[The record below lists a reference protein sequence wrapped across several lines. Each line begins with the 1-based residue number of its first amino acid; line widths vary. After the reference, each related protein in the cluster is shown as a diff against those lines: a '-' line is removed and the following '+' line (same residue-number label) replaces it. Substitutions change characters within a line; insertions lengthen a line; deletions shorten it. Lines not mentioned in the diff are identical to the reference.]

1 MQWLGKRLI
10 VLTTGR
16 RAPRA
21 PLDWPRV
28 GVRRHP
34 VLGAVAV
41 LLSTLVLAFNLLV
54 SQSGAP
60 LVGQSSLPWFLR
72 FYVLLLPVVGSV
84 FVVKEL
90 IRTHFEHSTTMLR
103 RYDAVLLVSLCLVLL
118 VYDTGNISLRP
129 AGADGWQNLKLG
141 LTLAREGHYREHPT
155 QVGYHFREP
164 FMPAVIAIADLTRQA
179 LGHAPLP
186 SQCLQWI
193 YTECWPKHAPYKVVQ
208 VVFLLLAAVGSFFL
222 VLWFTR
228 TKLLAYTS
236 FFLVARSAMLL
247 YGLDDFYTEIVAA
260 ALMVSTCILSLLALN
275 KRRWEYGA
283 LLGLSLTALVLT
295 KVVFAW
301 LWVFIALV
309 FMVSDRLEKKSHRST
324 ALLVSVFL
332 AVHFATV
339 GAYMTRNY
347 VTSGDFSLVERRE
360 FRVWSIRVAYNEM
373 RDDEFA
379 AGFLYYLPK
388 VSESELV
395 SSGIPPAAFER
406 FNMFRGAGFFSTGQR
421 NYRARLRGD
430 EWEPEQREI
439 AREIE
444 NDTKAQLLA
453 NPWQHLK
460 VSLLLAW
467 RGVFAEHGLGHTHDE
482 SGSAAAEYGAPARG
496 EPMYG
501 VLVYDV
507 LGSERLADLWGLG
520 AWPRWGQGFS
530 GATSTIVNLTGS
542 LALIAAPLGFWFFC
556 GRFEAVLVTLPA
568 LYSHGVYAVAS
579 HFIPRYA
586 QPEIP
591 LRVVATMLVLSL
603 LLVPFKR
610 RLEGFITTLALPSV
624 GVVRHSATG
633 RPQRPSTTT

>member
-1 MQWLGKRLI
+1 M
-10 VLTTGR
+10 
-16 RAPRA
+16 
-21 PLDWPRV
+21 
-28 GVRRHP
+28 
-34 VLGAVAV
+34 
-41 LLSTLVLAFNLLV
+41 
-54 SQSGAP
+54 
-60 LVGQSSLPWFLR
+60 
-72 FYVLLLPVVGSV
+72 LLLPVVGSV

-90 IRTHFEHSTTMLR
+90 SHAHFEHSTTMLR

-141 LTLAREGHYREHPT
+141 LTLAREGHYREHST
-155 QVGYHFREP
+155 QVGYHRREP
-164 FMPAVIAIADLTRQA
+164 FLPAVIAIADLTRQA

-186 SQCLQWI
+186 IRCLQSP
-193 YTECWPKHAPYKVVQ
+193 YPECWPKHAPYKVVQ

-228 TKLLAYTS
+228 TRLLAYTS
-236 FFLVARSAMLL
+236 FFLVAKSAVLL

-260 ALMVSTCILSLLALN
+260 ALMVSTCVLSLLALN
-275 KRRWEYGA
+275 KRRWEYSA

-301 LWVFIALV
+301 LWAFIALAFV
-309 FMVSDRLEKKSHRST
+309 VSDRLEKKSNRST

-332 AVHFATV
+332 AVHFASV

-360 FRVWSIRVAYNEM
+360 GPVWSIRVAYNEM

-379 AGFLYYLPK
+379 IGFWYYLPM

-395 SSGIPPAAFER
+395 NRGIPRAAFER
-406 FNMFRGAGFFSTGQR
+406 FTPGNEAGFRLTGQR
-421 NYRARLRGD
+421 NYQSRLRGD
-430 EWEPEQREI
+430 EQGPARREI
-439 AREIE
+439 A
-444 NDTKAQLLA
+444 NDAKAQVLA

-467 RGVFAEHGLGHTHDE
+467 RGVFAEYGLGHTHGV
-482 SGSAAAEYGAPARG
+482 SGSSDAERGEPARG
-496 EPMYG
+496 EPMFG
-501 VLVYDV
+501 VLVHDV
-507 LGSERLADLWGLG
+507 LGSERLADLWGFE

-542 LALIAAPLGFWFFC
+542 LALIAAPLGFWFFH

-591 LRVVATMLVLSL
+591 LRVVATMLLLSL
-603 LLVPFKR
+603 LLVPVKQ
-610 RLEGFITTLALPSV
+610 RLGGFITTLALSSA
-624 GVVRHSATG
+624 GVVRHPART
-633 RPQRPSTTT
+633 RPNRPNALS

>member
-1 MQWLGKRLI
+1 MQWLGKRLA
-10 VLTTGR
+10 VSTTRR

-28 GVRRHP
+28 RVRRHP
-34 VLGAVAV
+34 ALGAVAV
-41 LLSTLVLAFNLLV
+41 LLSTSVLTFNLTNQDL
-54 SQSGAP
+54 P
-60 LVGQSSLPWFLR
+60 LWFLW
-72 FYVLLLPVVGSV
+72 FHVLLLPVVGSV

-90 IRTHFEHSTTMLR
+90 SHTYKELGHDCFKYSTIGLG

-118 VYDTGNISLRP
+118 VYDTGNISLQAVRF
-129 AGADGWQNLKLG
+129 DGWQNLKLG
-141 LTLAREGHYREHPT
+141 LTLAREGHYREYPT
-155 QVGYHFREP
+155 QVGYHRREP
-164 FMPAVIAIADLTRQA
+164 FMPAVIAIADLTRQT

-186 SQCLQWI
+186 SQCLQSPHP
-193 YTECWPKHAPYKVVQ
+193 ECGPEHAPYKVVQ

-228 TKLLAYTS
+228 TRLLAYTS
-236 FFLVARSAMLL
+236 FFLVANSAVLL
-247 YGLDDFYTEIVAA
+247 GGLDDFYTEIAAA
-260 ALMVSTCILSLLALN
+260 ALMVSTCVLSLLALN
-275 KRRWEYGA
+275 KRRWEYSA

-301 LWVFIALV
+301 LWVFIALAFV
-309 FMVSDRLEKKSHRST
+309 VSDLLEKKSNRST

-332 AVHFATV
+332 AVHFASV

-360 FRVWSIRVAYNEM
+360 GPVWSIRVAYNEM

-379 AGFLYYLPK
+379 VGFLYYLPK

-406 FNMFRGAGFFSTGQR
+406 FDMVRGAGFRQTGQR
-421 NYRARLRGD
+421 NYRSRLRGD
-430 EWEPEQREI
+430 EWEPAQREAQREI
-439 AREIE
+439 A
-444 NDTKAQLLA
+444 NDTKAELLA

-467 RGVFAEHGLGHTHDE
+467 RGVFAEHGLGHGHGA
-482 SGSAAAEYGAPARG
+482 GS
-496 EPMYG
+496 
-501 VLVYDV
+501 DQ
-507 LGSERLADLWGLG
+507 SDQRLADLWSFE
-520 AWPRWGQGFS
+520 AWPRWGQEFS

-542 LALIAAPLGFWFFC
+542 LALIAAPLGFWFFR

-568 LYSHGVYAVAS
+568 LYSHGAYAVAS

-603 LLVPFKR
+603 LLVPFKQ
-610 RLEGFITTLALPSV
+610 RLGGFITTLALSSA
-624 GVVRHSATG
+624 GAARHPART
-633 RPQRPSTTT
+633 RPNRPNARS